1 MSAFV
6 RQGPDHFRCRRYPMM
21 AMRPKVAMT
30 DMTPAIQMWVTSI
43 DCILISSSLLAP
55 WPTDSIP
62 DPVDGAAKQHYD
74 RNENRRFNE
83 DAPEHVAAPGFNP
96 RLRPWSRVGTGTL
109 RNGSNLVLPMR
120 AHFRPRQLR
129 ASPPG

>member
-1 MSAFV
+1 
-6 RQGPDHFRCRRYPMM
+6 MM
-21 AMRPKVAMT
+21 AMSPKVAIT
-30 DMTPAIQMWVTSI
+30 DMTPAIQMWVTST

-62 DPVDGAAKQHYD
+62 DPVERAAKQHYD
-74 RNENRRFNE
+74 RNEDRGLNK

-109 RNGSNLVLPMR
+109 RNGSNLALPKR
-120 AHFRPRQLR
+120 AHCRPRRLP
-129 ASPPG
+129 ASPPGGCRRSAYRPC